1 MLYELLKKIDTA
13 LLSNSKTGGHRI
25 ISIYLLAKH
34 NSNVLSVLYNLIH
47 KQPKVGM
54 GLIYE
59 AIKQGHHG

>member
-1 MLYELLKKIDTA
+1 M
-13 LLSNSKTGGHRI
+13 
-25 ISIYLLAKH
+25 YLFAKH

-59 AIKQGHHG
+59 VIKQGHHG